1 MIRHRKSILGA
12 IGSVLVAV
20 LSSPVSAAWPERTV
34 TLVVPFS
41 AGGITDILARMTAE
55 RLNARFKQPFIVENV
70 VGAAGTIAAQRV
82 ARAEPDGHTLFFA
95 TLSQIAIAPYMNRIT
110 YDPVKDFKPI
120 SIIATS
126 PFVITV
132 GKGVPVKT
140 LAEFQAYVKAN
151 PGKVTHGSA
160 GVGSLTHLSAVVFA
174 RAAGIEMLHVPY
186 RGIAPAFQDLL
197 AGHIA
202 MMSGSPVEVKPFIGK
217 EGIKLLATTGAT
229 RASALPDVPTVSETL
244 PKARPVV
251 TWNGVM
257 GPAATPQAIVD
268 ALSTEIMAAE
278 RDADFIAKLKR
289 IGVDPIVH
297 TPADFAKM
305 IATDL
310 EQWRETITQLGLNK
324 SKK

>member
-1 MIRHRKSILGA
+1 MHRSRVKLLALAGVMLA
-12 IGSVLVAV
+12 VVA
-20 LSSPVSAAWPERTV
+20 SSPARAAWPERTV
-34 TLVVPFS
+34 TLVVPFA
-41 AGGITDILARMTAE
+41 AGGITDILARITAE

-70 VGAAGTIAAQRV
+70 VGAAGTIAANRV
-82 ARAEPDGHTLFFA
+82 ARADPDGHILFFA

-110 YDPVKDFKPI
+110 YDPVKDFKPV

-140 LAEFQAYVKAN
+140 LAEFQAYVKGN

-217 EGIKLLATTGAT
+217 EGIKLLAVTSTG
-229 RASALPDVPTVSETL
+229 RASALPDVPSVSETL
-244 PKARPVV
+244 PSARSVV

-257 GPAATPQAIVD
+257 APGATPQPVIE
-268 ALSTEIMAAE
+268 ALSKEIMTAE
-278 RDADFIAKLKR
+278 QDPEFVAKLKR

-297 TPADFAKM
+297 TPGAFEKL
-305 IATDL
+305 IAADL